1 MAKNSAKRKG
11 ALSFSDKAPFEL
23 LDVKK
28 PE

>member
-11 ALSFSDKAPFEL
+11 ALSEKDKAPFEL